1 MSTSPMRSSDATLT
15 EADIAAFLRDH
26 PDFFLRHGDVLAK
39 LRLPHPSGSAIS
51 LVERQIE
58 VLREKHQASEQ
69 RMVEL
74 VKVARANEAL
84 ASRIH
89 VFTRHLMAAPTRR
102 EVLAQ
107 IERSFREDF
116 DAGQIVLLM
125 FDSHPID
132 ADQRFVRSVKQTDP
146 ELSGFES
153 LLSSGKPRCGQVRDT
168 QREFLFGTEAGS
180 IGSLALVPLRG
191 AAPVGLLVL
200 GSHERDRFHPGMS
213 TEFLATLG
221 ELIGDALARD

>member
-1 MSTSPMRSSDATLT
+1 MRSSDATLT

-26 PDFFLRHGDVLAK
+26 ADFFLRHGDVLAK
-39 LRLPHPSGSAIS
+39 LRLPHPSGGAIS

-58 VLREKHQASEQ
+58 VLREKLQVSEQ
-69 RMVEL
+69 RMSEL

-84 ASRIH
+84 AAKIH
-89 VFTRHLMAAPTRR
+89 AFTRHLMAAPTRR

-132 ADQRFVRSVKQTDP
+132 ADQRFVRSVKATDP

-153 LLSSGKPRCGQVRDT
+153 LLSSGRPRCGQVRDT
-168 QREFLFGTEAGS
+168 QREYLFGTEAGG

>member
-26 PDFFLRHGDVLAK
+26 PDFFLRHGDVLVK

-58 VLREKHQASEQ
+58 VLREKLQASEQ

-74 VKVARANEAL
+74 VKVARANETL
-84 ASRIH
+84 AAKIH
-89 VFTRHLMAAPTRR
+89 AFTRHLMAAPSRR

-116 DAGQIVLLM
+116 DAGQIVMLM

-132 ADQRFVRSVKQTDP
+132 ADQRFVRSVKPTDP

-180 IGSLALVPLRG
+180 IGSLALVPLRST
-191 AAPVGLLVL
+191 APVGLLVL

-221 ELIGDALARD
+221 ELIGDALTRD

>member
-26 PDFFLRHGDVLAK
+26 PDFFQRHGDVLAK
-39 LRLPHPSGSAIS
+39 LKLPHASGTAIS

-58 VLREKHQASEQ
+58 VLREKAQASDQ
-69 RMVEL
+69 RLAEL

-84 ASRIH
+84 AAKIH
-89 VFTRHLMAAPTRR
+89 QFTRLLMAAPTRR
-102 EVLAQ
+102 EVLAH
-107 IERSFREDF
+107 IERGFREDF
-116 DAGQIVLLM
+116 DAGQIVMLM
-125 FDSHPID
+125 FDAHPVD
-132 ADQRFVRSVKQTDP
+132 ADQRFVRSVNPKDP
-146 ELSGFES
+146 ELSGFET
-153 LLSSGKPRCGQVRDT
+153 LLASGRPRCGQVRDT
-168 QREFLFGTEAGS
+168 QREFLFGKDAGE

-191 AAPVGLLVL
+191 AAPLGLLVL
-200 GSHERDRFHPGMS
+200 GSHDRNRFHPGMS